1 MKKTYNVEIDC
12 AACALKIE
20 EAVKKI
26 DGVLNASVGFVTQKM
41 KIEFED
47 TADINLVIDNII
59 KRCKKIEPDFEIFV

>member
-1 MKKTYNVEIDC
+1 MKKTYKVEIDC

-41 KIEFED
+41 KIE
-47 TADINLVIDNII
+47 L
-59 KRCKKIEPDFEIFV
+59 

>member
-1 MKKTYNVEIDC
+1 MKKTYKVEIDC

>member
-41 KIEFED
+41 KIDFED
-47 TADINLVIDNII
+47 TADINSVIDNII
-59 KRCKKIEPDFEIFV
+59 KRCKKIESDFEIFV